1 LLCSVLRSKWPW
13 WLWWWWPIPLQVP
26 CNTRPILVQKENHI
40 TSITLVQHD
49 FQIKIRN

>member
-26 CNTRPILVQKENHI
+26 CNTRPILVQKENI